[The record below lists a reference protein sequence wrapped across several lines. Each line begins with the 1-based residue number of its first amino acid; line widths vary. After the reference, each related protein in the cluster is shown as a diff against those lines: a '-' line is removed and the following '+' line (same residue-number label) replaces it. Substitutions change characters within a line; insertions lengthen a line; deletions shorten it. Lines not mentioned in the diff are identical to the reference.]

1 LARGDA
7 VIRGGLRLAIAGA
20 GISYAIDRILAG
32 QSKGAEPEP
41 IRSLVVIDAPIE
53 RVWTALADVE
63 DQPRWMT
70 EMKAIRILDDGPIA
84 VGTRCE
90 ADVRMFGIT
99 VTDPVTITE
108 FDPPHRYAISHD
120 GTFTGRGVI
129 TLEEGADGT
138 TTIVRWEETLIP
150 PLLSHLGALA
160 MTPALTAIFQA
171 DLGRLKELVETG
183 SIGD

>member
-1 LARGDA
+1 M
-7 VIRGGLRLAIAGA
+7 IRGTIRLALAGA

-32 QSKGAEPEP
+32 QAKGAEPEP

-53 RVWTALADVE
+53 TVWAALADVA

-70 EMKAIRILDDGPIA
+70 EMKAIRMLDQGPIG

-108 FDPPHRYAISHD
+108 FEPPHRYAISHD
-120 GTFTGRGVI
+120 GTFRGRGLI
-129 TLEEGADGT
+129 TLEAGADGT
-138 TTIVRWEETLIP
+138 TTIVRWEELLIP
-150 PLLSHLGALA
+150 PLLAHLGSLA

-171 DLGRLKELVETG
+171 DLGRFKELVETG
-183 SIGD
+183 SVSD